1 MNEIKGI
8 CCEVKNCVHHNNDNS
23 CSAGHITV
31 GSSIAKTTTD
41 KISSVNKKRLV
52 TEPLFYLINIVLAA
66 GIRLQS
72 DTKKAKYHFAHV
84 FF

>member
-1 MNEIKGI
+1 MLQKQQQKQNAKLL
-8 CCEVKNCVHHNNDNS
+8 N
-23 CSAGHITV
+23 A
-31 GSSIAKTTTD
+31 AKTVTN

-72 DTKKAKYHFAHV
+72 DTKKTKYHFAHV